1 MTQPRL
7 LSPICLRGVTLRNR
21 VVISP
26 MCQFCAI
33 DGMASDW
40 RFAHLPKFPLGGA
53 GLIFTE
59 PTVVEQAARVTHRD
73 GSPIRE

>member
-1 MTQPRL
+1 
-7 LSPICLRGVTLRNR
+7 
-21 VVISP
+21 
-26 MCQFCAI
+26 
-33 DGMASDW
+33 MASDW